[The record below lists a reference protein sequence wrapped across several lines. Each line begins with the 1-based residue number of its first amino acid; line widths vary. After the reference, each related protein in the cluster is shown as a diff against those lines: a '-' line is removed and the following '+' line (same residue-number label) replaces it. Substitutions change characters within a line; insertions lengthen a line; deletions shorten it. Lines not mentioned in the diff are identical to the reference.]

1 MKKKNVKV
9 LFKTFAWLII
19 SPFYE
24 LKMYFV
30 ERSFMGC
37 FGGSFLYSD
46 GDGFFFFE
54 GEYFSIDIQ

>member
-19 SPFYE
+19 SPFSE

-46 GDGFFFFE
+46 GDVFFFF
-54 GEYFSIDIQ
+54 